1 MPTDDCL
8 GFYDDE
14 GLNPARPDVA
24 KENPEEP
31 VASPEPRPLSSL
43 LQNGKLLTQ
52 GSIFESEIK
61 SWSEKSAQ
69 GM

>member
-1 MPTDDCL
+1 
-8 GFYDDE
+8 
-14 GLNPARPDVA
+14 VA

-31 VASPEPRPLSSL
+31 VASPEPGPLSSL

-52 GSIFESEIK
+52 GSIFESEIN